1 MANQGLV
8 PVDIAGALL
17 RIVLIALFFSMEI
30 AYVVEE
36 VKKRKDLWSFA
47 HLGETSDEPQI
58 YRFLSKFSAEQ
69 FVGLVSGVLNTICAE
84 RGREGD

>member
-1 MANQGLV
+1 MGHFRKVLSIITSRKVKQEMANQGLV

-36 VKKRKDLWSFA
+36 VKKRKDLRAFA
-47 HLGETSDEPQI
+47 HLEETPDA
-58 YRFLSKFSAEQ
+58 L
-69 FVGLVSGVLNTICAE
+69 
-84 RGREGD
+84 